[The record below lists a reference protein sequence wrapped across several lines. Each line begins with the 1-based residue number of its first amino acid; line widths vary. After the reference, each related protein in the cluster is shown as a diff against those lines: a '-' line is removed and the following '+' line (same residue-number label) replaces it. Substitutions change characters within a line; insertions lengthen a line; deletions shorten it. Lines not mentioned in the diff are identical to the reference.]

1 MEAEMSEVKEKVGE
15 SVHSGEVTNKKS
27 WDEALERESWIAPL
41 VDIYET
47 QDDYFL
53 SAQMPGV
60 KKEDVKIKLEE
71 GNLVIMGRIDYE
83 LNVNNK
89 YVLKETEIGNFYR
102 RFKISDSVDETK
114 IDAKLENGVLNVKLP
129 KHDRLKPKS
138 IEIK

>member
-1 MEAEMSEVKEKVGE
+1 MMEAEMSEVKEKQ
-15 SVHSGEVTNKKS
+15 EVTNKKS
-27 WDEALERESWIAPL
+27 WDEALEKESWIAPL

-47 QDDYFL
+47 MDDYFL
-53 SAQMPGV
+53 TAQMPGV

-83 LNVNNK
+83 NSIGNK

-114 IDAKLENGVLNVKLP
+114 IDAKLENGILNVKLP
-129 KHDRLKPKS
+129 KHDRLKPKT